1 MDERPTPI
9 VGFRCWVLELGK
21 PVLKSM
27 AMRFEWPAG
36 EIAEATCMYSPHDPP
51 RHRAPDDGCRCGL
64 HARTTPEG
72 CGEEYPYYPVHGY
85 WAYRSA
91 PTSGLMAMGA
101 VLMWGVTLRG
111 KRVIRAQY
119 ARVLCLTEKPDL
131 WAPRSGSNDPS
142 RVSSENVARRHQ
154 TLEEICAAYAVPMV
168 PFASVARY
176 ASEFGDLTERG
187 DELAA

>member
-51 RHRAPDDGCRCGL
+51 RHQAPDEGCRCGL
-64 HARTTPEG
+64 HARTTPQG

-101 VLMWGVTLRG
+101 VLMWGVRDG
-111 KRVIRAQY
+111 Q
-119 ARVLCLTEKPDL
+119 
-131 WAPRSGSNDPS
+131 RS
-142 RVSSENVARRHQ
+142 A
-154 TLEEICAAYAVPMV
+154 
-168 PFASVARY
+168 
-176 ASEFGDLTERG
+176 
-187 DELAA
+187 